1 MPWVVPAGGAAA
13 GLIGWSAGASPLLPV
28 LLPAVVLGVL
38 LAAVDLACLRLPDP
52 LVATL
57 ALLVGPPLAVA
68 ALVAGEPG
76 RLGRALLAAVLVGA
90 GYLVLA
96 LAGGLGL
103 GDVKLGAVLGF
114 LLGFAGWA
122 AVLVGVVVPHLVN
135 GPVAAVLLA
144 RGRVR
149 RRAALPFGPALL
161 VGALAGLIYGL
172 S

>member
-1 MPWVVPAGGAAA
+1 MVPAGGAAA
-13 GLIGWSAGASPLLPV
+13 GLIGWSAGASPLLPA
-28 LLPAVVLGVL
+28 LLAVTLLGVL

-52 LVATL
+52 LVAVL
-57 ALLVGPPLAVA
+57 ALVVGPPLAVA

-76 RLGRALLAAVLVGA
+76 RLGRALVAAVLVGA
-90 GYLVLA
+90 GYLALA

-103 GDVKLGAVLGF
+103 GDVKLAAVLGF

-122 AVLVGVVVPHLVN
+122 AVLIGVVVVPHLVN

-149 RRAALPFGPALL
+149 RQGALPFGPALL